1 MFFSVVS
8 AIIVT
13 ITVTATG
20 LLEIRIFLGIKFD
33 EWIESNNGKSK
44 FTKGN
49 YGIYKIG
56 QLQIK
61 TYSDEVW

>member
-1 MFFSVVS
+1 M
-8 AIIVT
+8 T

>member
-1 MFFSVVS
+1 M
-8 AIIVT
+8 T
-13 ITVTATG
+13 ITVTVTG
-20 LLEIRIFLGIKFD
+20 LPEIRIFLGIKFD
-33 EWIESNNGKSK
+33 EWIESNNRKSK